1 MSNKP
6 LTSSQKILNNVGNL
20 SEVTKQSALTTSDL
34 ASRAAEN
41 VKTAAVNVA
50 KSTGQ
55 MASSTLSTAA
65 QSINKYTPDVY
76 DVGGNGTRDLT
87 ADGGAFIAG
96 NTAMVADNAIKMAKV
111 PIKKGM
117 EIVSDNWYSEK
128 RLDNANALQKSMQ
141 AKDPNI
147 KLSKFD
153 IATRHSRNSI
163 FDYKDKL
170 VFNRWS
176 HNGINSV
183 SQQASLLKKQFKAN
197 KYDRLLKRKNFLK
210 ARAGKMKTFSL
221 RSSTKGMI
229 TNQYRKL
236 SSMMI
241 RGNDPNSMESKAF
254 SYANNA
260 MRYTYANRR
269 IFKKMFK
276 GAGKVI
282 KGSVRTALHPI
293 QAIRRLA
300 SAIVSVLSS
309 IIGIITSIPIVV
321 SIIVSV
327 LPIIIMC
334 IIMSLIVSTVLSW
347 FAITRDSCQVY
358 KNVKV
363 CDLGNKVK
371 DLAEETTIT
380 DTGSEQYQL
389 MFKNKYG
396 VVKHDDWGLAY
407 IEENGIKYYC
417 NALGTYYTATIGS
430 RWKVTLENGTVI
442 YTITCDIKDD
452 KHTRAGNNDD
462 SPNCKSMDGSML
474 EFYGHYNT
482 VTLPKLHLA
491 GFYSINNDL
500 DEEHMWKSPVA
511 KMERMSDTK
520 SCVAA
525 SKDYVKWMIEI
536 ANDNTH
542 GYSQSTK
549 ADSGAGRQFNPDVD
563 CSSFVYYALLNNGMT
578 TDQLTTYPFTTWSM
592 GTILTKPGSGFK
604 EYTYNDVKNNLQE
617 GDILVSNVKGLEHTE
632 VYIGNGMT
640 VGAHGGNQDRK
651 PGDSSGN
658 EISIIPNSTHE
669 SLNAGN
675 YWQHVYRPNPT
686 KK

>member
-1 MSNKP
+1 MSDKP

-20 SEVTKQSALTTSDL
+20 SEVTKQSALTTADL

-55 MASSTLSTAA
+55 VASSTLSTAA
-65 QSINKYTPDVY
+65 QSINEYTPDIY
-76 DVGGNGTRDLT
+76 DVGGNGTRDFT
-87 ADGGAFIAG
+87 ADGGAFITG
-96 NTAMVADNAIKMAKV
+96 NTAMVADNAIKMAKA

-117 EIVSDNWYSEK
+117 EIVSDKWYNEK
-128 RLDNANALQKSMQ
+128 KLNKASTLQQSMQ
-141 AKDPNI
+141 AKDPNL
-147 KLSKFD
+147 KLTKVE
-153 IATRHSRNSI
+153 IATRHSSKPT

-170 VFNRWS
+170 AFNRWN

-183 SQQASLLKKQFKAN
+183 SQQAKLFKNQYKAN

-210 ARAGKMKTFSL
+210 ARAGNMKTFSL
-221 RSSTKGMI
+221 RSSTKGML

-276 GAGKVI
+276 DAGNMI
-282 KGSVRTALHPI
+282 KGSVRTIFHPM

-300 SAIVSVLSS
+300 SAIMSVLSS
-309 IIGIITSIPIVV
+309 IIGIITSIPIVI

-327 LPIIIMC
+327 LPVIIMC

-358 KNVKV
+358 KDVKL

-371 DLAEETTIT
+371 DLANETAIT
-380 DTGSEQYQL
+380 AKNSEQYKL
-389 MFKNKYG
+389 LFENKYG
-396 VVKHDDWGLAY
+396 TVKHDDWGLAY
-407 IEENGIKYYC
+407 IEDKGIKYYC
-417 NALGTYYTATIGS
+417 NALATYYTSEIGS
-430 RWKVTLENGTVI
+430 KWKVTLENGVVI
-442 YTITCDIKDD
+442 YTITCDIKADQ
-452 KHTRAGNNDD
+452 HTHAGNNDP
-462 SPNCKSMDGSML
+462 SSNCLSGDGSML
-474 EFYGHYNT
+474 EFYGQINN
-482 VTLPKLHLA
+482 VTRPKLIKA
-491 GFYSINNDL
+491 GYGSIGNDL
-500 DEEHMWKSPVA
+500 DEDHMWKAPVS
-511 KMERMSDTK
+511 KIEKMSDTK

-536 ANDNTH
+536 ASDNTH
-542 GYSQSTK
+542 GYSQ
-549 ADSGAGRQFNPDVD
+549 ARRAGGVDYD
-563 CSSFVYYALLNNGMT
+563 CSSFVYFALLNNGMT
-578 TDQLTTYPFTTWSM
+578 KEQLSTYPFTTFSM
-592 GTILTKPGSGFK
+592 GSILTGPAAGFK
-604 EYTYNDVKNNLQE
+604 EYDYNDVKNDLQE
-617 GDILVSNVKGLEHTE
+617 GDILVSNLKGLEHTE

-640 VGAHGGNQDRK
+640 VGAHAGDQDGR

-669 SLNAGN
+669 SLNGGN